1 LYSCVVGSGAEA
13 GGVEEGDRFV
23 GINEVETTT
32 FDEFAT
38 EVQHHKSKEVTIH
51 VLRDG
56 SRIQLQ
62 VKVSDEGRI
71 GVYAVQGMD
80 QLAEA
85 GVFEIEKVQYGFFES
100 LPRAFG
106 KAGSEASDYGKQ
118 AKLIG
123 KSPESLGGFW
133 AILNIFPGEYDW
145 EIFWSRTAWLSIV
158 LAVMNILPIPALDG
172 GHVMFLLYEMVTKRQ
187 PNQRFMEIAQ
197 TAGMLLL
204 FSLLIFANGND
215 IYKGI
220 MSALGN

>member
-1 LYSCVVGSGAEA
+1 
-13 GGVEEGDRFV
+13 
-23 GINEVETTT
+23 
-32 FDEFAT
+32 
-38 EVQHHKSKEVTIH
+38 
-51 VLRDG
+51 
-56 SRIQLQ
+56 
-62 VKVSDEGRI
+62 
-71 GVYAVQGMD
+71 
-80 QLAEA
+80 
-85 GVFEIEKVQYGFFES
+85 
-100 LPRAFG
+100 

-133 AILNIFPGEYDW
+133 AILNIFPGEYNW

-172 GHVMFLLYEMVTKRQ
+172 GHVMFLFYEMVTGRQ
-187 PNQRFMEIAQ
+187 PNQKFMEVAQ

-220 MSALGN
+220 MGWLGG